1 MGLTKK
7 TLDKVINFIL
17 KIKNLN
23 NKKMR
28 EEIIVYSKE
37 ELLNLFPQHKRI
49 DINKIEELLD
59 NIFDNCKR
67 YQNIY
72 TYFEDYINSCFPGSD
87 YQKYSYETP
96 EHQEYSN
103 YRFGS
108 KDQVGLTL
116 YQWNKLVEA
125 YYLSKTGKIR
135 PLEES
140 CKIAADKWCEM
151 LFNFHLQ
158 DNGAI
163 NEDHGGGFWAC
174 ALATVLKNDSIKDIT
189 EDMIKKTYDNLYNY
203 YFNGSI
209 YKDKKDGWESEM
221 HLYCDYGPN
230 SPLYDILEESGI
242 PEKLIN
248 NICPW
253 KTGIEIDYNDNSV
266 VIIGY
271 QKREYI

>member
-1 MGLTKK
+1 
-7 TLDKVINFIL
+7 
-17 KIKNLN
+17 
-23 NKKMR
+23 
-28 EEIIVYSKE
+28 
-37 ELLNLFPQHKRI
+37 
-49 DINKIEELLD
+49 
-59 NIFDNCKR
+59 
-67 YQNIY
+67 
-72 TYFEDYINSCFPGSD
+72 
-87 YQKYSYETP
+87 
-96 EHQEYSN
+96 
-103 YRFGS
+103 
-108 KDQVGLTL
+108 
-116 YQWNKLVEA
+116 
-125 YYLSKTGKIR
+125 
-135 PLEES
+135 
-140 CKIAADKWCEM
+140 M

-174 ALATVLKNDSIKDIT
+174 ALATVLKNDSMKDIT

-230 SPLYDILEESGI
+230 SPLYDILKESGI

-266 VIIGY
+266 VIISY